1 MRGSWSTTVDSNRVW
16 ISAQLLLFIWSGAV
30 GIRQLR
36 RRGKRPDGRTLA
48 IAAALFAAAVA
59 VAEQARRELGDNLA
73 IAPTPVRDGRLV
85 DTGIYSI
92 VRHPMYLSVTLAM
105 LAWAIATR
113 ARAAIVAVPVAV
125 AFFSAKARHEEALL
139 GQRYENYE
147 AYSQTVTGR
156 LMPRRALRTG
166 DGG

>member
-1 MRGSWSTTVDSNRVW
+1 MLGSWSKIVGNDRVW
-16 ISAQLLLFIWSGAV
+16 IGAQLLLFGWSAV
-30 GIRQLR
+30 AGIRHLR
-36 RRGKRPDGRTLA
+36 RRERLPDGPTLV
-48 IAAALFAAAVA
+48 IAAIPFAAAVA

-73 IAPTPVRDGRLV
+73 IAPTPVCDGHLV

-113 ARAAIVAVPVAV
+113 ARAAIVAVPAAV

-139 GQRYENYE
+139 GQRYEGYE
-147 AYSQTVTGR
+147 AYRRSVTGR
-156 LMPRRALRTG
+156 LVPRTLG
-166 DGG
+166 FGGGS

>member
-1 MRGSWSTTVDSNRVW
+1 MRDSWSKITGDDRVW
-16 ISAQLLLFIWSGAV
+16 VGAQLLLFGWSAAA
-30 GIRQLR
+30 GIRHMRHRDRLP
-36 RRGKRPDGRTLA
+36 GVATLA
-48 IAAALFAAAVA
+48 IAAIPFSAAVT

-73 IAPTPVRDGRLV
+73 IAPTPVGDGHLV
-85 DTGIYSI
+85 ESGIYSI

-139 GQRYENYE
+139 GQRYAGYE
-147 AYSQTVTGR
+147 AYRRNVTGR
-156 LMPRRALRTG
+156 LVPRTIG
-166 DGG
+166 SSGKG